1 MAALRNEQALPR
13 PCSDHHVTHETRG
26 DFSFVAIG
34 VRLVTGEHVELPR
47 RNSVGHITEHQR
59 QAAFKH
65 IELFAPAIG
74 IGFGRVVLARFQA
87 PFPELHLAGGTGL
100 GQQHRLAARN
110 GAGPGQFIDATRIAG
125 LGSLDQVAEGYV
137 ECFGHAIEGGQAD
150 VLFTR
155 LDRHQH
161 PPADPGL
168 FSEGRLAHIG
178 GVAQA
183 PNIEADVLQD
193 RGPLRGI
200 FVHYIAHLVGLGS
213 ILRNIRRIVRP
224 PQVARKV
231 MTSVN
236 SSHNTSP
243 RFSRF
248 SKAECVLVLITM
260 VWGGTFL
267 LVQHAM
273 TVSGPMFFVGLR
285 FAAATLIVA
294 LFSWRHL
301 RDLTLFE
308 LKAGSFIGVAIMLG
322 YGLQTVGLQSIPS
335 SQSAFITALYVPF
348 VPLLQWLVLGR
359 RPGLMPSIGIM
370 LAFTGLM
377 LLSGPAG
384 ASLNFSPGE
393 IATLISAVAIAAE
406 IILISNFAGQVDVR
420 RVTVVQLAVTSVLS
434 FLLVV
439 PTQERIPDFS
449 WLLLCSAL
457 GLGAA
462 SAAIQVAMNWAQ
474 KSVSPTRATL
484 IYAGEPVWAGIVG
497 RIAGERLPAVALVGA
512 GLIVAA
518 VIVSEL
524 KTKGKG
530 VVAKADLESETQR

>member
-1 MAALRNEQALPR
+1 MM
-13 PCSDHHVTHETRG
+13 S
-26 DFSFVAIG
+26 
-34 VRLVTGEHVELPR
+34 
-47 RNSVGHITEHQR
+47 
-59 QAAFKH
+59 
-65 IELFAPAIG
+65 
-74 IGFGRVVLARFQA
+74 
-87 PFPELHLAGGTGL
+87 
-100 GQQHRLAARN
+100 
-110 GAGPGQFIDATRIAG
+110 
-125 LGSLDQVAEGYV
+125 
-137 ECFGHAIEGGQAD
+137 
-150 VLFTR
+150 
-155 LDRHQH
+155 
-161 PPADPGL
+161 
-168 FSEGRLAHIG
+168 
-178 GVAQA
+178 
-183 PNIEADVLQD
+183 PNIS
-193 RGPLRGI
+193 P
-200 FVHYIAHLVGLGS
+200 S
-213 ILRNIRRIVRP
+213 RI
-224 PQVARKV
+224 
-231 MTSVN
+231 
-236 SSHNTSP
+236 

-260 VWGGTFL
+260 IWGGTFL

-285 FAAATLIVA
+285 FAAAAAIVA

-301 RDLTLFE
+301 RELTLFE
-308 LKAGSFIGVAIMLG
+308 VKAGSFIGVAIMLG

-348 VPLLQWLVLGR
+348 VPLLQWLVMGR

-377 LLSGPAG
+377 LLSGPSG

-406 IILISNFAGQVDVR
+406 IILISTFAGQVDVR
-420 RVTVVQLAVTSVLS
+420 RVTVVQLAVTAVLS

-439 PTQERIPDFS
+439 PTGEVIPDFS
-449 WLLLCSAL
+449 WLLLATAL

-497 RIAGERLPAVALVGA
+497 RMAGERLPAIALVGA
-512 GLIVAA
+512 GLIVVA

-524 KTKGKG
+524 KTKGK
-530 VVAKADLESETQR
+530 VVQAQDERERKTLG